1 MKRVANLKYILFE
14 VTRRYFGAVLYGL
27 FCFQNT
33 SHRCFMIYEPDPD
46 GGMTIMSYQRI
57 AELREDRNRRAK
69 AKQPR

>member
-1 MKRVANLKYILFE
+1 MKIVANLKYILFE
-14 VTRRYFGAVLYGL
+14 VTRRYFGALLYIL

-33 SHRCFMIYEPDPD
+33 FDRFMIQEPDPD